1 MEPRKTNGP
10 RMITPE
16 GHTRSEF
23 LSALSADGKTLTENN
38 CVTHVTSSSP
48 LVDLFFKIAAMR
60 GASDYDIIATFEPAI
75 QHDAESALKIL
86 FWARDIRGGQGER
99 KVFRTIVSHLAH
111 NYADILRPSVRLFP
125 VYGRWDD
132 VLGLL
137 STPLE
142 GEALAFIDDALTGK
156 LSSSEAS
163 LCAKWMPREKSA
175 KPVLAKKIRSYMG
188 MSSVAYRKLL
198 SGLSSTVE
206 SDMCSNNWDGIE
218 YSHIPSVAMNLYKK
232 AFARHSPERW
242 DSYLSDLKS
251 GTAKVNASVLYPYQV
266 IKPLMEHY
274 SMDDDDS
281 LDEGGKL
288 IAEKQ
293 WEGLPNYLMNNPY
306 RILPVIDTSGSM
318 MDGCHTTGPA
328 PIDVSVSLGLYIAE
342 KNNGPFKDH
351 FLTFSGTPTLQRI
364 NGSDLYSKVQNL
376 KRADWGMNT
385 NIEATFDQILGS
397 ALSNDIAEED
407 MPNMILILSDMEF
420 DQAAG
425 NSYTSTAMESIRA
438 KYSKAGYKLPNIVF
452 WNLAARGSNFPVKF
466 DELGTAMVSGFS
478 PAILV
483 QILSSGV
490 ISAEA
495 IMNEVLISER
505 YSAIG
510 KLDYTI

>member
-1 MEPRKTNGP
+1 MTMNTNG
-10 RMITPE
+10 
-16 GHTRSEF
+16 HTHSAL
-23 LSALSADGKTLTENN
+23 LSALEAEGKTLTENR
-38 CVTHVTSSSP
+38 CVTHATSSSP

-60 GASDYDIIATFEPAI
+60 SASDEDVISVFTPAFHYDTEA
-75 QHDAESALKIL
+75 ALKIL
-86 FWARDIRGGQGER
+86 FWTRDIRGGQGER

-111 NYADILRPSVRLFP
+111 NHSDILRPSVRLFP

-132 VLGLL
+132 ILSLF

-175 KPVLAKKIRSYMG
+175 KSVLAKKIRAHMG

-198 SGLSSTVE
+198 SSLSSTVE
-206 SDMCSNNWDGIE
+206 TDMCSNNWDGIE

-266 IKPLMEHY
+266 IKPLMEYY
-274 SMDDDDS
+274 STDDGDS
-281 LDEGGKL
+281 LDKGDKF

-293 WEGLPNYLMNNPY
+293 WESLPNYLMNNPY
-306 RILPVIDTSGSM
+306 RILPVVDTSGSM
-318 MDGCHTTGPA
+318 MNGHHTTGPA

-342 KNNGPFKDH
+342 RNNGPFKDH

-385 NIEATFDQILGS
+385 DIEATFNLVLSQ
-397 ALSNDIAEED
+397 AMSNDIAEED
-407 MPNMILILSDMEF
+407 MPNMILVLSDMEF

-425 NSYTSTAMESIRA
+425 NSYTSTAMESIRT

-478 PAILV
+478 PSILV

-490 ISAEA
+490 ISPEA
-495 IMNEVLISER
+495 IMNEVLNSER
-505 YSAIG
+505 YSAIS

>member
-1 MEPRKTNGP
+1 MESRKTSEP
-10 RMITPE
+10 YIMVTPD
-16 GHTRSEF
+16 GHTRSEL
-23 LSALSADGKTLTENN
+23 LSSLEGVGKTLTEND

-48 LVDLFFKIAAMR
+48 VVDLFFKIAAMR
-60 GASDYDIIATFEPAI
+60 NANDEEVISSFTPAFHYDTEA
-75 QHDAESALKIL
+75 ALKIL

-111 NYADILRPSVRLFP
+111 NHANILSPSVRLFP

-132 VLGLL
+132 LL
-137 STPLE
+137 SLFSTPLE
-142 GEALAFIDDALTGK
+142 GEALSFIDDALTGK

-163 LCAKWMPREKSA
+163 LCAKWMPREKSSKSVFA
-175 KPVLAKKIRSYMG
+175 NKIRSHMS

-198 SGLSSTVE
+198 SGLSKTVE
-206 SDMCSNNWDGIE
+206 TSMCSNNWDDIE
-218 YSHIPSVAMNLYKK
+218 YSHVPSVAMNLYKK
-232 AFARHSPERW
+232 AFARHSPARW
-242 DSYLSDLKS
+242 ESYLSDLKS
-251 GTAKVNASVLYPYQV
+251 GITKVNSSALYPYQV
-266 IKPLMEHY
+266 IKPLMNGYDLE
-274 SMDDDDS
+274 
-281 LDEGGKL
+281 EGDKF

-293 WEGLPNYLMNNPY
+293 WESLPNYLMNNPY

-318 MDGCHTTGPA
+318 MANYGATGPA

-342 KNNGPFKDH
+342 RNNGPFKDH

-376 KRADWGMNT
+376 KRADWDMNT
-385 NIEATFDQILGS
+385 DIEATFDKILSS
-397 ALSNDIAEED
+397 ALSNDISEDD

-438 KYSKAGYKLPNIVF
+438 KYSAAGYELPNIVF

-483 QILSSGV
+483 HILSSGV
-490 ISAEA
+490 VSPEA
-495 IMNEVLISER
+495 IMNQVIDSER
-505 YSAIG
+505 YSAIN
-510 KLDYTI
+510 KS

>member
-1 MEPRKTNGP
+1 MAAPD
-10 RMITPE
+10 
-16 GHTRSEF
+16 GHARSGL
-23 LSALSADGKTLTENN
+23 LSALSADGSTLTENN
-38 CVTHVTSSSP
+38 CVTHTTSSSP

-60 GASDYDIIATFEPAI
+60 GASDDDIIATFEPAI

-86 FWARDIRGGQGER
+86 FWTRDIRGGQGER
-99 KVFRTIVSHLAH
+99 KVFRTIVSYLAH
-111 NYADILRPSVRLFP
+111 SYTDILRPSVRLFP

-132 VLGLL
+132 VLGLF

-175 KPVLAKKIRSYMG
+175 KSVLAKKIRSHMG
-188 MSSVAYRKLL
+188 ISSVAYRKLL

-218 YSHIPSVAMNLYKK
+218 YPHIPSVAMNLYKK

-242 DSYLSDLKS
+242 ESYLSDLKS
-251 GTAKVNASVLYPYQV
+251 GVAKVNASVLYPYQV
-266 IKPLMEHY
+266 IKPLMEY
-274 SMDDDDS
+274 G
-281 LDEGGKL
+281 LDEGDKF

-293 WEGLPNYLMNNPY
+293 WESLPNYLMNNPH
-306 RILPVIDTSGSM
+306 RILPVVDTSGSM
-318 MDGCHTTGPA
+318 FGVGSGSVA

-342 KNNGPFKDH
+342 RNNGPFKNH
-351 FLTFSGTPTLQRI
+351 FLTFSGNPTLQRVEG
-364 NGSDLYSKVQNL
+364 NDLYDRVQNL
-376 KRADWGMNT
+376 KSADWGMNT
-385 NIEATFDQILGS
+385 DIEAVFDVILKQ
-397 ALSNDIAEED
+397 ALANEVAEED
-407 MPNMILILSDMEF
+407 MPNMILILSDMQF
-420 DQAAG
+420 DRCAH
-425 NSYTSTAMESIRA
+425 NYSLTAMESIRT
-438 KYSKAGYKLPNIVF
+438 KYEASGYTLPNIVF

-490 ISAEA
+490 ISPEA
-495 IMNEVLISER
+495 IMDEVLTSER

-510 KLDYTI
+510 KLDCTV